1 MFVFFLILISSIH
14 SREEAEDDG
23 KTSIDKSDFPDDP
36 GNVSEPQK
44 NNSWIII
51 APISVSFGV
60 IAIGVYIYLR
70 RRNNSSYLNIIHV
83 TNNDNTTVHKYQDCK
98 VQIGDKNIQN
108 VREIVS
114 ENESASSTDE

>member
-1 MFVFFLILISSIH
+1 MISSIH

-36 GNVSEPQK
+36 GNVSEPEK

-51 APISVSFGV
+51 AAISVSFGV

-83 TNNDNTTVHKYQDCK
+83 TNNDNTTVHTYQDCK
-98 VQIGDKNIQN
+98 VQIGNKNIQN